1 MQNGRLSS
9 VYLVCPGC
17 PVLEKQTIQKKSFA
31 DKSGENVLIGISDM
45 VAYRVS
51 RNE

>member
-17 PVLEKQTIQKKSFA
+17 PVHEKQRTEKKSFDDTKA
-31 DKSGENVLIGISDM
+31 QNVSINWDFRYAS
-45 VAYRVS
+45 V
-51 RNE
+51 